1 MALTSK
7 APSKSIRPPKRN
19 PAARTRSRV
28 PARRR
33 PPPQKRFSLASPR
46 SLERRGRCPR
56 RFSFSTASRRPP
68 RFLNLTRSISGVSLA
83 RKCTERF
90 CHGPVTPVRRLP
102 DLAAVLCLLWRR
114 LVQYRRANAS
124 ATLPGLCP
132 QSFHHVHLGYAR
144 HEQQCGHGLGEPGE
158 RFYRLGAGHLD
169 RPACRR
175 NLQSSQPLQHS
186 FRLRRSRGCQCRVL
200 RLCRDFQPFGAS
212 HERQPFAYRPAH
224 LLVQPGIA
232 ASLPRTT
239 FIRTDSLSALDFPSS
254 EWPHRHLVYDAARK
268 QLYVANRAM
277 NRIEVFSTM
286 PP

>member
-175 NLQSSQPLQHS
+175 KPRAAAFCIPS
-186 FRLRRSRGCQCRVL
+186 RSLCWFSLVSPH
-200 RLCRDFQPFGAS
+200 LCREPPSFVPILFPPWTFPRANGPIAILFTTLRAS
-212 HERQPFAYRPAH
+212 SCT
-224 LLVQPGIA
+224 
-232 ASLPRTT
+232 SLT
-239 FIRTDSLSALDFPSS
+239 AL
-254 EWPHRHLVYDAARK
+254 
-268 QLYVANRAM
+268 
-277 NRIEVFSTM
+277 
-286 PP
+286 